1 MENDKFFE
9 AMERVLDNPPK
20 TKEPKEEKYDG
31 SIYFLD
37 KDYVKAQKSVD
48 DCLRILPDYFPARD
62 MKKKLESYNA

>member
-1 MENDKFFE
+1 MENNKFFE

-37 KDYVKAQKSVD
+37 KDATEEEVKQYLQDSD
-48 DCLRILPDYFPARD
+48 
-62 MKKKLESYNA
+62 